1 MNQKSWFDMD
11 EDGELIAYNISVYND
26 RFKVTKRIEMT
37 LIKQAIIPLMLMLD
51 TEAINEFIEGN
62 NRNIF

>member
-1 MNQKSWFDMD
+1 MD